1 MTKSGKSLFYF
12 GIYVV
17 FTGLL
22 FIVIPETFISLNH
35 LPTMPTGW
43 SRVIGLL
50 AVVIGTYDILCG
62 KGDIRLLIKAS
73 VYVRFS
79 FAIGVTL
86 LVVLGQM
93 PITLIALGAVDALGA
108 LWTKMALKSE
118 ASKIN

>member
-22 FIVIPETFISLNH
+22 FIVIPETFISLNQ

-50 AVVIGTYDILCG
+50 ALIIGTYDILCG
-62 KGDIRLLIKAS
+62 KGDIGLLIKAS
-73 VYVRFS
+73 VYVRFG

-93 PITLIALGAVDALGA
+93 PITLIALGALDALGA
-108 LWTKMALKSE
+108 FWTKMALESE

>member
-35 LPTMPTGW
+35 LPAMPTGW

-50 AVVIGTYDILCG
+50 ALVIGTYDILCG
-62 KGDIRLLIKAS
+62 KWDIRLLIKAS
-73 VYVRFS
+73 VSVRFG

-93 PITLIALGAVDALGA
+93 PITLIALGALDALGA

>member
-22 FIVIPETFISLNH
+22 FIVIPEPFIALNH

-50 AVVIGTYDILCG
+50 ALVIGTYDILCG
-62 KGDIRLLIKAS
+62 RGDIKFVIQAS
-73 VYVRFS
+73 VYVRVG
-79 FAIGVTL
+79 FAIGITL

-93 PITLIALGAVDALGA
+93 PITLLAFGAVDAIGA

-118 ASKIN
+118 ASKN